1 MASPD
6 TGAAQPTAEQL
17 QMAWRHMRGRNG
29 CPATLEAALA
39 STAWHVPLVC
49 LARQLGRR
57 IGAGPG
63 VGAAQAAAAR
73 LGTSTYV
80 PPTPATPPARQQAAR
95 PNGHLQRQGVP
106 MHRMRPTCA
115 AGRDGKRAA
124 ANDFDD

>member
-1 MASPD
+1 MSAATSP
-6 TGAAQPTAEQL
+6 TEEQL
-17 QMAWRHMRGRNG
+17 HMAWRHMRGRNG

-39 STAWHVPLVC
+39 SHAWRVPLVC

-63 VGAAQAAAAR
+63 VGAGQAAAAR

-80 PPTPATPPARQQAAR
+80 PPTPAGPPARQQATR
-95 PNGHLQRQGVP
+95 PNGHLQRQGMP
-106 MHRMRPTCA
+106 MDRMRPA
-115 AGRDGKRAA
+115 RHDGKRAA